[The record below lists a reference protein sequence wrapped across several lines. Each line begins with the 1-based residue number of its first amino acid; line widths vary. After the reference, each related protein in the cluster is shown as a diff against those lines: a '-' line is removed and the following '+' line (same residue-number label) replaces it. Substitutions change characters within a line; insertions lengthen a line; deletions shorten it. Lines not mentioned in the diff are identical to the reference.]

1 MIFMAEAFALPSK
14 KGVIFWPVGTGDST
28 TLILRPDELIMQI
41 DLRHL
46 EKADDAEE
54 PEWPIIDRLVKALPK
69 KAGRPYLAVFA
80 LTHPDKDHIQGFAE
94 LLKKVH
100 IGELW
105 HTPKIFRDR
114 DEDDEVMCEDAMAF
128 REEAHRRRKYIQD
141 HPDDVPSGHRL
152 RVIGHDD
159 ILEEDDYVDLP
170 DTAKSRPGEVVTL
183 IDGVDLKGEFAAFL
197 HAPFKDDQAANKN
210 NTSLSMNVLLREGA
224 KTAQF
229 FFFGD
234 REYPTTKRIFE
245 DTEAYGNTPYLQ
257 WDVMLCSHHCSK
269 GVMYWQ
275 DEGDEEAV
283 LKQDILDFFEKY
295 AKPGAV
301 IVASS
306 HSDFTDESGDN
317 PPHLKARKRY
327 EEIVDAG
334 HFICTHEYPSKA
346 DPKPL
351 VFVLDEKGLKLGD
364 VRGQRLSTPAFGAA
378 IQDARGS
385 PQPPGVQVGFGRDE

>member
-1 MIFMAEAFALPSK
+1 MAEKFSLPSK
-14 KGVIFWPVGTGDST
+14 KGVVFWPVGTGDST
-28 TLILRPDELIMQI
+28 TLIIRPDELLMQI

-46 EKADDAEE
+46 EKADDPEE
-54 PEWPIIDRLVKALPK
+54 PEWPLIDHLVKVLPK
-69 KAGRPYLAVFA
+69 KSGKPYLAVFA
-80 LTHPDKDHIQGFAE
+80 LTHPDKDHIQGFSE

-105 HTPKIFRDR
+105 HTPKIFRDQG
-114 DEDDEVMCEDAMAF
+114 DDDEMMCEDARAF
-128 REEAHRRRKYIQD
+128 RKEAHRRREYIQE

-170 DTAKSRPGEVVTL
+170 ETAKSRPGEIVTL
-183 IDGVDLKGEFAAFL
+183 IDGEDMAGEFEAFL

-210 NTSLSMNVLLREGA
+210 NTSLSMNVVLHEGDQS
-224 KTAQF
+224 AQF

-245 DTEAYGNTPYLQ
+245 DTETYKNTPYLQ

-275 DEGDEEAV
+275 DEGDEEEV
-283 LKQDILDFFEKY
+283 LKQDILDFFGKY

-301 IVASS
+301 IVASA
-306 HSDFTDESGDN
+306 HSKFTDESGAN

-327 EEIVDAG
+327 EEIVAAG
-334 HFICTHEYPSKA
+334 NFICTHEYPSKA
-346 DPKPL
+346 EPKPL
-351 VFVLDEKGLKLGD
+351 IFVLDEKGLKLD
-364 VRGQRLSTPAFGAA
+364 DQRSKRSSTPAFGAA
-378 IQDARGS
+378 VKDARGS
-385 PQPPGVQVGFGRDE
+385 AQPPGLQVGFGRNE

>member
-1 MIFMAEAFALPSK
+1 MAEKFSLPSK
-14 KGVIFWPVGTGDST
+14 KGVVFWPVGTGDST
-28 TLILRPDELIMQI
+28 TLILKPGELIMQI

-46 EKADDAEE
+46 EKADDPDE
-54 PEWPIIDRLVKALPK
+54 PEWPIVDHLVRILPK
-69 KAGRPYLAVFA
+69 KDGKPYLAVFA

-94 LLKKVH
+94 LLKKVQ

-105 HTPKIFRDR
+105 HTPKIFRDHH
-114 DEDDEVMCEDAMAF
+114 EDDEVMCEDALAF
-128 REEAHRRRKYIQD
+128 RKEAHRRRAVICEN
-141 HPDDVPSGHRL
+141 PDSVPSGDRL

-159 ILEEDDYVDLP
+159 ILEEDEYVDLP
-170 DTAKSRPGEVVTL
+170 DTAKSRPGELVKL
-183 IDGVDLKGEFAAFL
+183 IDGVDLSGHFEAFL

-210 NTSLSMNVLLREGA
+210 NTSLSMNVVLREG
-224 KTAQF
+224 KQSAQF

-234 REYPTTKRIFE
+234 REYPTTKRIFA
-245 DTEAYGNTPYLQ
+245 DTEDYENTEYLA
-257 WDVMLCSHHCSK
+257 WDVMLSSHHCSK

-275 DEGDEEAV
+275 EEGDEDAV
-283 LKQDILDFFEKY
+283 LKQDILDYFEKY

-301 IVASS
+301 IVTSS

-334 HFICTHEYPSKA
+334 NFICTHEYPNKA

-351 VFVLDEKGLKLGD
+351 TFVLDESGLKLD
-364 VRGQRLSTPAFGAA
+364 DKRSQRATSPAFGAA
-378 IQDARGS
+378 IKDARGS
-385 PQPPGVQVGFGRDE
+385 AQPPGLQVGFGREE